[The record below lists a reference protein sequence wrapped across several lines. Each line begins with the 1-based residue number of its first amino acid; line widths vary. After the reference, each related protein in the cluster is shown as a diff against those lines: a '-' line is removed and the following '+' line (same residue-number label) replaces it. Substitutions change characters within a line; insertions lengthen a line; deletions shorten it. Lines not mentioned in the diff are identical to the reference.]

1 MILDLPKVGIV
12 PLFGAVHSAS
22 RRISHSQHDETC
34 LVGHLRRNKYHI
46 NGRFWRALDWR
57 HFFPPAAGAAEAK
70 ATPSSIAPPWHAVLI
85 AAVATTIS
93 FQFSSPHQ
101 PTEPPTLSLSY
112 PQCRTPISLAQFL
125 SIGRQMR
132 AQKLSLLCL
141 NVKYCLVLDAG

>member
-1 MILDLPKVGIV
+1 MLLKSMLLICGVLFMILDLPKVGIV

-22 RRISHSQHDETC
+22 RRISHSQHDERC

-93 FQFSSPHQ
+93 FQFSSP
-101 PTEPPTLSLSY
+101 
-112 PQCRTPISLAQFL
+112 ISQKNRRHYHYHIHNA
-125 SIGRQMR
+125 GRQYLWHSSCQSEDKCAPKR
-132 AQKLSLLCL
+132 
-141 NVKYCLVLDAG
+141 